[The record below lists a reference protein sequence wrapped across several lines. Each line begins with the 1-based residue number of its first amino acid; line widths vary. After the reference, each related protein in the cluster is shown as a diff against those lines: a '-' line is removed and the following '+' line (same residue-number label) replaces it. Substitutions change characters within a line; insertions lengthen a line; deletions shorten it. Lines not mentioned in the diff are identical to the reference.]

1 MDKLQLIESVL
12 GEGRRTNRDYYQF
25 ICPFHIGRNGPKLGI
40 SLNNG
45 NWKCWVCGAKGST
58 VSNLF
63 QKLKTD
69 NQKVRES
76 KKLWKERVVEEKLEA
91 VQPVELPNG
100 YIPLWINDDSFFYN
114 RAIKYAIQERGL
126 TKKDIIK
133 HQVGYCTTGEWAGYL
148 IFPIFNQNNNLVY
161 YSGRA
166 YEPFKDP
173 HKLPKYDKDF
183 VGDEWLVN
191 WNEDIILV
199 ESKLNAITV
208 RRNAVP
214 MYGKT
219 LSKKLKLK
227 IVESSFETIYIA
239 LDGDA
244 TNDIS
249 EIADFCLQNG
259 KRVKQI
265 ILPKN
270 QDINDIGFAEFW
282 KLFDHAIE
290 IKEQNTFEL
299 ELKKLLKL

>member
-1 MDKLQLIESVL
+1 MEKLQLLESVL
-12 GEGRRTNRDYYQF
+12 GQGHKTNRDYYQF
-25 ICPFHIGRNGPKLGI
+25 MCPFHIGHNGPKLGV

-58 VSNLF
+58 VSNLLF
-63 QKLKTD
+63 KLNTD
-69 NQKVRES
+69 QDKRQEA
-76 KKLWKERVVEEKLEA
+76 KKLWKERVQIEEKE
-91 VQPVELPNG
+91 VVPEIMLPNG
-100 YIPLWINDDSFFYN
+100 YISLSEQNDSFFYN
-114 RAIKYAIQERGL
+114 RAKNYALNRGL
-126 TKKDIIK
+126 TEKDIIK
-133 HQVGYCTTGEWAGYL
+133 HQIGYCERGEWSGYL
-148 IFPIFNQNNNLVY
+148 IFPVYNDGKLIY

-270 QDINDIGFAEFW
+270 QDINDIGFTEFW
-282 KLFDHAIE
+282 KLFDQAIE

>member
-1 MDKLQLIESVL
+1 MEKLQLLETVL
-12 GEGRRTNRDYYQF
+12 GQGQHTNRDYYQF
-25 ICPFHIGRNGPKLGI
+25 MCPFHIGRNGPKLGI

-45 NWKCWVCGAKGST
+45 NWKCWVCGVKGST

-63 QKLKTD
+63 FKLNTD
-69 NQKVRES
+69 QVKRQEA
-76 KKLWKERVVEEKLEA
+76 KKLWKERVQIEEKE
-91 VQPVELPNG
+91 VVPEIMLPNG
-100 YIPLWINDDSFFYN
+100 YISLSEQNDSFFYN
-114 RAIKYAIQERGL
+114 RAKNYALNRGL
-126 TKKDIIK
+126 TEKDIIK
-133 HQVGYCTTGEWAGYL
+133 HQIGYCERGEWSGYL
-148 IFPIFNQNNNLVY
+148 IFPVYNDGKLVY

-183 VGDEWLVN
+183 IGDEWLVN

-244 TNDIS
+244 TNDIR

-265 ILPKN
+265 ILPNN
-270 QDINDIGFAEFW
+270 QDINDIGFTEFW
-282 KLFDHAIE
+282 KLFDQAIE

>member
-1 MDKLQLIESVL
+1 MEKLQLLESVL
-12 GEGRRTNRDYYQF
+12 GQGQHTNRDYYQF
-25 ICPFHIGRNGPKLGI
+25 MCPFHIGRNGPKLGI

-58 VSNLF
+58 VSNLLF
-63 QKLKTD
+63 KLNVEQSKR
-69 NQKVRES
+69 QEA
-76 KKLWKERVVEEKLEA
+76 KKLWKERVQIEEKE
-91 VQPVELPNG
+91 VVPEIMLPNS
-100 YIPLWINDDSFFYN
+100 YISLSEQDNSFFYN
-114 RAIKYAIQERGL
+114 RAKNYVLKRGL
-126 TKKDIIK
+126 TEKDIIK
-133 HQVGYCTTGEWAGYL
+133 HQIGYCEWGEWSGYL
-148 IFPIFNQNNNLVY
+148 IFPVYNDGKLIY

-299 ELKKLLKL
+299 ELKKLLKLE